1 MVCQPGRAPA
11 HGRASRPAAP
21 EPPRIAADGGAS
33 IPEITLLKNQ
43 MKSAMM
49 AKPADKNIQSG
60 NSRVKVTIY
69 GQVNTAFR
77 VASAGGESQYQSVSN
92 DGSSPR
98 IGIRA
103 VGQVNKNVSIVGW
116 HEVEWQYNRRSATG
130 VESDGNERLRA
141 RHVDLSL
148 SHKELG
154 TLSIGKGSIAGD
166 AADLYSL
173 SGTGYV
179 FGFGGPS
186 GNDGGVL
193 GGRSWVFGA
202 FFGARQ
208 NRIRYQ
214 TPRVAGAMLEASV
227 NENDS
232 ISFGAL
238 YSGAP
243 PGVKDFRALLRAG
256 YRSDPNKHTMDTD
269 RVTSWGVS
277 GGIGHSSGFTVS
289 GSYGTTSEKGSM
301 VKPYKWNVEVGWAGK
316 INDMGKTAITV
327 GYGNYND
334 GMYGDAKYYYFAVNQ
349 AIDSAAAD
357 VYFGV
362 SNDTGTVTGVVTP
375 AVEGMAGSPAMPAY
389 ITARPTDP
397 AFAAPGE
404 GTFRTAYTVN
414 AAATWDHDGDAATA
428 EVPIPALADGTTIA
442 TADLVVHAGATDL
455 TTTRVAL
462 FDPDGTTASTALPA
476 SHTFTYNA
484 ATEAVEAVE
493 AQDAVMGAV
502 DRDGVLVFIAGVR
515 IKF

>member
-1 MVCQPGRAPA
+1 MTGVVKSTGKYALLVGSA
-11 HGRASRPAAP
+11 LALSISAASAASMAKAGMDK
-21 EPPRIAADGGAS
+21 RVADL
-33 IPEITLLKNQ
+33 EREVTLLKNQ
-43 MKSAMM
+43 MKQAMM

-77 VASAGGESQYQSVSN
+77 VASSGGESQYQSVSN

-103 VGQVNKNVSIVGW
+103 VGQVNKNLSIVGW
-116 HEVEWQYNRRSATG
+116 HELEWQYNRRSATG
-130 VESDGNERLRA
+130 NANDGNERLRA
-141 RHVDLSL
+141 RHVDLSVA
-148 SHKELG
+148 HKDLG
-154 TLSIGKGSIAGD
+154 TVSIGKGSIAGD
-166 AADLYSL
+166 AADLYSM

-186 GNDGGVL
+186 GNDCGV
-193 GGRSWVFGA
+193 GPKSRAWVFGS

-214 TPRVAGAMLEASV
+214 TPRVMGAMLEGSI

-243 PGVKDFRALLRAG
+243 PGVKDFRILLRAG
-256 YRSDPNKHTMDTD
+256 YRSDPNKHTDGMDGDKD
-269 RVTSWGVS
+269 RVSSWGVS

-301 VKPYKWNVEVGWAGK
+301 VKPFKWNVELGWAGK
-316 INDMGKTAITV
+316 VNDMGKTNITV

-334 GMYGDAKYYYFAVNQ
+334 GMYGIAKYYYFAVNQ

-362 SNDTGTVTGVVTP
+362 SNDTGTTTQAAMAAVAGTDAVAAVAEHVLGQGQNDDFTGVTLDP
-375 AVEGMAGSPAMPAY
+375 QADRTGGATTAPEGGHMY
-389 ITARPTDP
+389 
-397 AFAAPGE
+397 E
-404 GTFRTAYTVN
+404 Q
-414 AAATWDHDGDAATA
+414 GD
-428 EVPIPALADGTTIA
+428 
-442 TADLVVHAGATDL
+442 VVHHDDIASGAVAGTIY
-455 TTTRVAL
+455 
-462 FDPDGTTASTALPA
+462 
-476 SHTFTYNA
+476 TYQA
-484 ATEAVEAVE
+484 ATEAVEAT
-493 AQDAVMGAV
+493 AGTPASPAMAM
-502 DRDGVLVFIAGVR
+502 DRDGVLVFLAGVR

>member
-1 MVCQPGRAPA
+1 MTGVVKSVGKYALLA
-11 HGRASRPAAP
+11 GTALALSISAASAASMAKAGMDK
-21 EPPRIAADGGAS
+21 RVADL
-33 IPEITLLKNQ
+33 EREVTLLKNQ

-49 AKPADKNIQSG
+49 AKPADKNIVSG

-77 VASAGGESQYQSVSN
+77 VISQGGESNYQTVSN

-186 GNDGGVL
+186 GNDGGF
-193 GGRSWVFGA
+193 GGAGHSRNWTFGN
-202 FFGARQ
+202 FFGARE

-214 TPRVAGAMLEASV
+214 TPRVAGAMLEASI
-227 NENDS
+227 NEDKS
-232 ISFGAL
+232 TSFGAL

-243 PGVKDFRALLRAG
+243 PGVKDFRILLRAG
-256 YRSDPNKHTMDTD
+256 YRNDPNKDDADSD
-269 RVTSWGVS
+269 RVTAWGVS
-277 GGIGHSSGFTVS
+277 GGIAHSSGISLS
-289 GSYGTTSEKGSM
+289 GSYGTSSEDGAAGDD
-301 VKPYKWNVEVGWAGK
+301 PYKWNIEAGWGGK
-316 INDMGKTAITV
+316 LNDMGKTNLTV
-327 GYGNYND
+327 GYGYYDNNAQE
-334 GMYGDAKYYYFAVNQ
+334 AKYYYVAVNQ

-357 VYFGV
+357 VYAGA
-362 SNDTGTVTGVVTP
+362 SSDSGT
-375 AVEGMAGSPAMPAY
+375 
-389 ITARPTDP
+389 D
-397 AFAAPGE
+397 
-404 GTFRTAYTVN
+404 
-414 AAATWDHDGDAATA
+414 
-428 EVPIPALADGTTIA
+428 ADG
-442 TADLVVHAGATDL
+442 
-455 TTTRVAL
+455 
-462 FDPDGTTASTALPA
+462 
-476 SHTFTYNA
+476 N
-484 ATEAVEAVE
+484 
-493 AQDAVMGAV
+493 
-502 DRDGVLVFIAGVR
+502 DRDSATVVIAGVR